1 MLLAED
7 VRLDLGAVLLEGR
20 LVVPYEAAGVVVFAH
35 GSGSGRHSPR
45 NRHVADALHRRGL
58 GTVLM
63 DLLTGDEER
72 HDALTR
78 ELRFDV
84 ALLAGRLAGVVDLL
98 AAREETA
105 DRPVGLFGA
114 STGAAAAVV
123 AAAERPARVGAVV
136 SRGGRVDLAADA
148 FDRLRAPLLLVVG
161 GDDRTVLDLNRS
173 AMRDVPGVVDLSVV
187 PGATHLFEEPG
198 TLDEVARLAGDWF
211 TRHLGAAPA
220 TPPVS

>member
-1 MLLAED
+1 
-7 VRLDLGAVLLEGR
+7 
-20 LVVPYEAAGVVVFAH
+20 
-35 GSGSGRHSPR
+35 R